1 MCGYCAVTV
10 RLCGSF
16 DGDIVRIYV
25 SIVLCVRV
33 SSFACECLFLLHVF
47 IPVFIIVVV
56 RHFFKKVVASEFL
69 NFADLKIE
77 LCDLS
82 L

>member
-1 MCGYCAVTV
+1 MVLQLFRDNVDGLAEIAV
-10 RLCGSF
+10 F
-16 DGDIVRIYV
+16 
-25 SIVLCVRV
+25 
-33 SSFACECLFLLHVF
+33 SSLKRKAFIAVI

-77 LCDLS
+77 LCDL
-82 L
+82 LL